1 MGEVLRLL
9 DLLRLL
15 LLIVYKVLAMSFEG
29 FVAIMLTALGI
40 MLAVLAIGLAIA
52 AIWGWGEI
60 KSTAAKA
67 ATGAIEKVMAEYP
80 SPGRM
85 LELASRMEEILG
97 SWDNIQDKLVSGN
110 AAKEVVPASNTEIQ
124 QQAPVA
130 PPYPGEGVQ
139 NVSIATTNPEPHDPG
154 PHTAEPGANSG

>member
-1 MGEVLRLL
+1 MGDVLRLL
-9 DLLRLL
+9 DLLRLF
-15 LLIVYKVLAMSFEG
+15 LLIVYKVLTMSFEG

-80 SPGRM
+80 APGRM

-110 AAKEVVPASNTEIQ
+110 AANQVAPASNTGVQ

-130 PPYPGEGVQ
+130 PPYPGEEAQ
-139 NVSIATTNPEPHDPG
+139 NVSPATANPEPHNPAPTD
-154 PHTAEPGANSG
+154 ADANSG